1 MKFESQSV
9 QTPIIKSGLLHTQ
22 MHNTLLEETGDQL
35 LVEQSQ
41 LGLLYIF

>member
-22 MHNTLLEETGDQL
+22 MHNTLLETGDQL
-35 LVEQSQ
+35 LVEQTQ